1 MLDRQTE
8 VLSQQGINCI
18 DVGTESSVVPM
29 QTSQQRLD
37 SSQCEITSSQK
48 AKVTLKKEDK
58 RTAFSAID
66 ACHTGENR
74 RFDHRI
80 LDWTSWTASKET
92 SLEDKVL
99 VVFKRSKYIN
109 IS

>member
-1 MLDRQTE
+1 MLKISCWERIVSDCHSYN
-8 VLSQQGINCI
+8 LSK
-18 DVGTESSVVPM
+18 
-29 QTSQQRLD
+29 
-37 SSQCEITSSQK
+37 K
-48 AKVTLKKEDK
+48 AKKKKILHPKND
-58 RTAFSAID
+58 
-66 ACHTGENR
+66 TGENR

-92 SLEDKVL
+92 SLEVL